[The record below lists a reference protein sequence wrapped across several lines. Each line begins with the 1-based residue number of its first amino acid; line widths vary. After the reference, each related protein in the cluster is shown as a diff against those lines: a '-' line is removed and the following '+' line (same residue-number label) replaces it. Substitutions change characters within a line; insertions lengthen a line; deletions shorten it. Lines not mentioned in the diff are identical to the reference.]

1 MYRDLI
7 AVTNRHLCSRPFTE
21 QITRVCKLHPKALI
35 LREKDLPE
43 EEYFSLARQVKE
55 ICEQFKVPFIPHFYP
70 AVARELGCDRLHLPL
85 PLLLENPKVVS
96 DFHTVGTSIHSVS
109 EAVEAEKLGTS
120 YLTAGHIYVTDCKKG
135 LAPRGLGF
143 LKDVCSTVNV
153 PVYAI
158 GGIKFDEKQWYD
170 VINGCKEL
178 ENVIHEQRRL
188 IDAGLEALPK
198 PEGPFQAA
206 PRKCELIVGEWG
218 NWHSSAFNARPAL
231 YQQCTM
237 RDAVTT
243 ALTLDIFHRN
253 TGDVRM
259 ACVAQSVNVLNSLFL
274 TDGEHCIL
282 TPNYDVFDMY
292 QVHQGAY
299 TLGFEEKNKDPEVC
313 IFASIKN
320 DDIYVNLVNTSYS
333 ESKKIELKFKQCPE
347 FVEAKTLYSKDP
359 QNYNDARHPNR
370 VRCKEGKAPARE
382 KDSFQIALPAAS
394 VSVYHFRKTETEK

>member
-1 MYRDLI
+1 M
-7 AVTNRHLCSRPFTE
+7 
-21 QITRVCKLHPKALI
+21 
-35 LREKDLPE
+35 
-43 EEYFSLARQVKE
+43 
-55 ICEQFKVPFIPHFYP
+55 
-70 AVARELGCDRLHLPL
+70 
-85 PLLLENPKVVS
+85 
-96 DFHTVGTSIHSVS
+96 
-109 EAVEAEKLGTS
+109 
-120 YLTAGHIYVTDCKKG
+120 
-135 LAPRGLGF
+135 
-143 LKDVCSTVNV
+143 
-153 PVYAI
+153 
-158 GGIKFDEKQWYD
+158 
-170 VINGCKEL
+170 INGCKEL

-359 QNYNDARHPNR
+359 QNYNDAKHPNR

>member
-1 MYRDLI
+1 MVWNDL
-7 AVTNRHLCSRPFTE
+7 
-21 QITRVCKLHPKALI
+21 
-35 LREKDLPE
+35 
-43 EEYFSLARQVKE
+43 
-55 ICEQFKVPFIPHFYP
+55 HFYNWN
-70 AVARELGCDRLHLPL
+70 LKQLQ
-85 PLLLENPKVVS
+85 
-96 DFHTVGTSIHSVS
+96 T
-109 EAVEAEKLGTS
+109 EK
-120 YLTAGHIYVTDCKKG
+120 
-135 LAPRGLGF
+135 
-143 LKDVCSTVNV
+143 
-153 PVYAI
+153 
-158 GGIKFDEKQWYD
+158 KFDEKQWYD

-188 IDAGLEALPK
+188 IDAGLETLPK

-359 QNYNDARHPNR
+359 QNYNDAKHPNR

>member
-1 MYRDLI
+1 MKCIASGPDGNKPKERAAWTKDFFKEMGKYRMPSLYGYDL
-7 AVTNRHLCSRPFTE
+7 
-21 QITRVCKLHPKALI
+21 
-35 LREKDLPE
+35 
-43 EEYFSLARQVKE
+43 
-55 ICEQFKVPFIPHFYP
+55 HFYNWN
-70 AVARELGCDRLHLPL
+70 LKQLQ
-85 PLLLENPKVVS
+85 
-96 DFHTVGTSIHSVS
+96 T
-109 EAVEAEKLGTS
+109 EK
-120 YLTAGHIYVTDCKKG
+120 
-135 LAPRGLGF
+135 
-143 LKDVCSTVNV
+143 
-153 PVYAI
+153 
-158 GGIKFDEKQWYD
+158 KFDEKQWYD

-313 IFASIKN
+313 I
-320 DDIYVNLVNTSYS
+320 LPR
-333 ESKKIELKFKQCPE
+333 SK
-347 FVEAKTLYSKDP
+347 
-359 QNYNDARHPNR
+359 
-370 VRCKEGKAPARE
+370 
-382 KDSFQIALPAAS
+382 
-394 VSVYHFRKTETEK
+394 

>member
-1 MYRDLI
+1 
-7 AVTNRHLCSRPFTE
+7 
-21 QITRVCKLHPKALI
+21 
-35 LREKDLPE
+35 
-43 EEYFSLARQVKE
+43 
-55 ICEQFKVPFIPHFYP
+55 
-70 AVARELGCDRLHLPL
+70 
-85 PLLLENPKVVS
+85 
-96 DFHTVGTSIHSVS
+96 
-109 EAVEAEKLGTS
+109 
-120 YLTAGHIYVTDCKKG
+120 
-135 LAPRGLGF
+135 
-143 LKDVCSTVNV
+143 
-153 PVYAI
+153 
-158 GGIKFDEKQWYD
+158 
-170 VINGCKEL
+170 
-178 ENVIHEQRRL
+178 
-188 IDAGLEALPK
+188 
-198 PEGPFQAA
+198 
-206 PRKCELIVGEWG
+206 
-218 NWHSSAFNARPAL
+218 
-231 YQQCTM
+231 M

-333 ESKKIELKFKQCPE
+333 ESKKIELKFKQYPE

-359 QNYNDARHPNR
+359 QNYNDAKHPNR

-394 VSVYHFRKTETEK
+394 VSVYHSEKQKQKSNTYKTGRPGEKDCSHRAAHFYYKNNSITNTTAQHATET